1 MTTFTDDFNR
11 ADGSVGASWTQVSGT
26 WTIASNRLSPGTTG
40 TGLVLTAV
48 TAMATNDNSAQATI
62 AVTAAAS
69 QGVWCRGNSGITQGY
84 LWRNDGTTW
93 TLFSVLGGSFTSIGT
108 FAAAAVSGDVAKVQA
123 VGSTIKGFVN
133 GVQQVSVTN
142 TVVTTGTSV
151 GIRSDGASALRYDD
165 FTGADVT
172 SGTTAVAGQAAGSG
186 TAYAPRAGA
195 AAVAGQAAGTGTA
208 YAPGAALVGTAGT
221 ASGSGTAY
229 APGTGT
235 APSPATAAGS
245 GTAYAPRAGAAP
257 SPATAAGTG
266 TAYAPGAALAGT
278 VGQAAGTGTVFAP
291 VGALAGTAGRASGT
305 GTAYAPATAAVVIA
319 VAGHASGAGT
329 AYTPGTAIVV
339 TAAAGHASGSAHAVS
354 VQAPVSAYQETVSGR
369 EPSTDASGRGPSAS
383 ISGRLPGTAASG
395 REPFAPA

>member
-1 MTTFTDDFNR
+1 VTTFTDDFNR

-208 YAPGAALVGTAGT
+208 YAPGAAL
-221 ASGSGTAY
+221 
-229 APGTGT
+229 
-235 APSPATAAGS
+235 
-245 GTAYAPRAGAAP
+245 
-257 SPATAAGTG
+257 
-266 TAYAPGAALAGT
+266 AGT